1 MMGAM
6 SKWVALPLKALEAEA
21 WAVQEGVQLAWEL
34 GLREIII
41 KGDAQVVIKA
51 LQNSKS
57 ARGLSRKLFRARCK
71 ALATLRRGL
80 HLM

>member
-1 MMGAM
+1 MDGAVFKKFGSYEVGVLIRNEEGLMMGAM
-6 SKWVALPLKALEAEA
+6 SKWVELPLKALEAEA

-51 LQNSKS
+51 L
-57 ARGLSRKLFRARCK
+57 
-71 ALATLRRGL
+71 
-80 HLM
+80 